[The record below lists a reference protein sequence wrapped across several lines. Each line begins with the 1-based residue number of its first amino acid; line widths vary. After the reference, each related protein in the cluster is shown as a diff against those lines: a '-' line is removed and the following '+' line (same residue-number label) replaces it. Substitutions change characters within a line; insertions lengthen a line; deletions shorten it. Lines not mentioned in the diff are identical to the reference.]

1 MSKEKICGIY
11 CIENLINH
19 KKYIG
24 QSVNITN
31 RFYGH
36 KNKLK
41 ENIHRN
47 DHLQAAWNKYGEDN
61 FEFSIIELCDESLLD
76 EKEKYYIKFYDSNTN
91 DNGYNIELGGKGK
104 GQIPDSIKKKI
115 SENHADVSGK
125 NNPFYGKHHSKETI
139 CKMLNN
145 ESYQNRK
152 VKGEDSYRAILTEK
166 EVIEIKKYFKE
177 NILKYGDMKVLAD
190 KYNVK
195 ISLLSHIKNNYTWQQ
210 IVV

>member
-139 CKMLNN
+139 CKMINN

-177 NILKYGDMKVLAD
+177 NILKYGDMKVLVD

-210 IVV
+210 VVV